1 MKAKRQ
7 LFIELENFRRFL
19 GSSRIRVE
27 GGSKAFDGGRS
38 GSYFVG
44 CYACSSCFRLHC
56 VDDCL
61 DVACYTSFR
70 LQCLA
75 LYTALLHAIERYT
88 TRLAG
93 CLA

>member
-19 GSSRIRVE
+19 GSLRIRVG
-27 GGSKAFDGGRS
+27 GGSKTFDGRRS
-38 GSYFVG
+38 GPYFVG

-61 DVACYTSFR
+61 HVACYKSLR
-70 LQCLA
+70 VKKSKCDSSC
-75 LYTALLHAIERYT
+75 YSV
-88 TRLAG
+88 
-93 CLA
+93 